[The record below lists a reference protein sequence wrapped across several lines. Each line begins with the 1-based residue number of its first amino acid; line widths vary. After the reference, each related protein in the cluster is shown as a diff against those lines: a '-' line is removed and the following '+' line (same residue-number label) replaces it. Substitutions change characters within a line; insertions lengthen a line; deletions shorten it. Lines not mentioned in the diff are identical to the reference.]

1 MIVICFTLIFQGML
15 VGESKLKL
23 DDSLI
28 GHLRVA
34 ALRKVSNTEATFPNQ
49 ASRQSTHRKTMIH
62 LTIVVPAELFS
73 TVRIES

>member
-1 MIVICFTLIFQGML
+1 MIGVNFVIYFTLIFQGML

-34 ALRKVSNTEATFPNQ
+34 ALRKVSNTEVAFPYQ
-49 ASRQSTHRKTMIH
+49 ASR
-62 LTIVVPAELFS
+62 LTGKQ
-73 TVRIES
+73 